1 MIVIGLT
8 GSIGSGKSEVS
19 KMLGQLGA
27 SIIDAD
33 RIGHETYL
41 PGSPAWHQLI
51 EVFGQGIVKV
61 SGEIDRKKLGTIVF
75 EDPVALETLNRIMH
89 PIMQQMV
96 KDNIQKYRKTM
107 AKVVVLEAAL
117 LIEAGWHTLVDEIWI
132 MSSSKTEILKRLRSS
147 RGMTNNEIR
156 NRMKSQMGSSMKEQY
171 ATVIIDN
178 SGTIDELR
186 VQVQGI
192 WSNRINL
199 KG

>member
-1 MIVIGLT
+1 
-8 GSIGSGKSEVS
+8 
-19 KMLGQLGA
+19 MLGQLGA

-75 EDPVALETLNRIMH
+75 EDPMALEALNRIMH

-117 LIEAGWHTLVDEIWI
+117 LIEAEWHTLVDEIWI